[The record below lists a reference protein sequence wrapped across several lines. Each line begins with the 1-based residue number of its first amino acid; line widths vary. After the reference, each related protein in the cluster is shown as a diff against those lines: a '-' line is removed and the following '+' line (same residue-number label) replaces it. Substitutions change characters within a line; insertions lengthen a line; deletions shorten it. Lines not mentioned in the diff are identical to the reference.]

1 MVDDPSVKAVAVS
14 ERKVQYNNEITSLSA
29 ISDAIKGFPTS
40 GTWNSSYN
48 GKRISEIA
56 EETQWRDL

>member
-40 GTWNSSYN
+40 GTWNSS
-48 GKRISEIA
+48 
-56 EETQWRDL
+56 